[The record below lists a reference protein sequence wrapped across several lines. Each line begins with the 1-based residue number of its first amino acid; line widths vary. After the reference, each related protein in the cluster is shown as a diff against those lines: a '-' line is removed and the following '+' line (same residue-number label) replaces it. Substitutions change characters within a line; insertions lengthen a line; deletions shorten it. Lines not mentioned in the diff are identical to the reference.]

1 MDRIYTGFESLDKH
15 LKIYKGD
22 LVVIGS
28 RPAIGKTSLMCSMI
42 EKTIDKQKT
51 LFFTMEE
58 RKDKNIE
65 KTIFKVLDLKENN
78 NFTITAATGN
88 TYLSK
93 KYLDEHEPIIYY
105 CDLECTDKYIYALYV
120 NQKMSEWQRIA
131 HPTEIHVFDWNG
143 NAVYKLK
150 TQETLLNIDIDETG
164 QKIYGLATEEQVFIY
179 DIPKELI

>member
-65 KTIFKVLDLKENN
+65 KTIFKVLDLKENVKVIN
-78 NFTITAATGN
+78 KEKIIYRFCEA
-88 TYLSK
+88 LEK
-93 KYLDEHEPIIYY
+93 KYYNLTL
-105 CDLECTDKYIYALYV
+105 C
-120 NQKMSEWQRIA
+120 R
-131 HPTEIHVFDWNG
+131 EIVG
-143 NAVYKLK
+143 I
-150 TQETLLNIDIDETG
+150 E
-164 QKIYGLATEEQVFIY
+164 
-179 DIPKELI
+179 ELILMCSRVQNKRKYWNCFYRQFL